1 MENKSPSL
9 FTLLIRYLGIGL
21 IATGIHYAVFLVLVA
36 TESTTPLLASIF
48 GGMVGAVAS
57 FIGNRALCFVADG
70 SRKFQPVRFALVAL
84 ATNFGNGVGMWFLIK
99 SNLSP
104 LISQVLVTV
113 TLTALGFIAHRFW
126 TFNHADITSLSRA
139 P

>member
-1 MENKSPSL
+1 MKNKCPSL
-9 FTLLIRYLGIGL
+9 IVLLIRYLGVGL
-21 IATGIHYAVFLVLVA
+21 IATGIHYAVFLMLIA
-36 TESTTPLLASIF
+36 TAFSTPLLASIF
-48 GGMVGAVAS
+48 GGIAGATAS
-57 FIGNRALCFVADG
+57 FLGNRTLCFVADG
-70 SRKFQPVRFALVAL
+70 PRKFQPVRFALVAL

-113 TLTALGFIAHRFW
+113 TLTGLGFIAHRFW
-126 TFNHADITSLSRA
+126 TFNHADITSFSRA

>member
-21 IATGIHYAVFLVLVA
+21 IATGIHYAVFLVLVV
-36 TESTTPLLASIF
+36 TEFTAPLLASIF